1 MGFQNKAYEIVQDFL
16 TESQH
21 QHYLDICEKL
31 DHHIHYSGNQPNY
44 SWNTPSNINKI
55 MGACNFE
62 PEFLK
67 LASHPTLVKRAKE
80 ILNTEDTIDVYIS
93 KFFPMIPKV
102 GISTKM
108 HQDNYYFNG
117 NPNKIVSCAVYLND
131 TTKENGCLRLVE
143 DSHKQGIFP
152 HGVESGIPYIKWIE
166 DKLLEDY
173 NIIDL
178 ELKSPYAVF
187 FDINMVHG
195 CYENKSDNNRY
206 SLAWEYIETS
216 NQDVQM
222 SDEIWCDR
230 NTIG

>member
-1 MGFQNKAYEIVQDFL
+1 MKNGYEIIENFL
-16 TESQH
+16 TEEEH
-21 QHYLDICEKL
+21 NHYLDVCERL
-31 DHHIHYSGNQPNY
+31 NRRIHFPGDRRYY
-44 SWNTPSNINKI
+44 SWNTPSNINKV
-55 MGACNFE
+55 MSACNYE

-80 ILNTEDTIDVYIS
+80 LLNTKDTIDVYIS
-93 KFFPMIPKV
+93 KFFPMIPKE

-117 NPNKIVSCAVYLND
+117 NPKKIISCAVYLND

-143 DSHKQGIFP
+143 DSHTRGILP
-152 HGVESGIPYIKWIE
+152 HDIESGIPYIKWID
-166 DKLLEDY
+166 DKHLEDY

-178 ELKSPYAVF
+178 ELKSPYTVF

-216 NQDVQM
+216 NTDVQM
-222 SDEIWCDR
+222 SPHVDR
-230 NTIG
+230 NTTIG